1 MQLIPLFVVLRG
13 KLWYNYAIRRKTM
26 RHQERTEKFNKRTRE
41 RYRGSFYSLF
51 VIRWIFL
58 SSLISELMQL
68 EKNNLR
74 GR

>member
-1 MQLIPLFVVLRG
+1 
-13 KLWYNYAIRRKTM
+13 M
-26 RHQERTEKFNKRTRE
+26 RYQERTEKFNKRTRE